1 MGILL
6 WVLGTLALGSG
17 AIKLRARTRALAGRS
32 PLAMAE
38 IVAGAGM
45 VAGAGLGLARARP
58 LAWVSVV
65 AVLGLVVVS
74 AVSHARH
81 LTRLAAERERS
92 AEARF
97 RRYVEQPGATRSS
110 SRPARR

>member
-38 IVAGAGM
+38 IVAGGAM
-45 VAGAGLGLARARP
+45 VAGAGLGLARVRP
-58 LAWVSVV
+58 LAWLSVAV
-65 AVLGLVVVS
+65 VLGLVVVS

-81 LTRLAAERERS
+81 LSRLAAEQERS
-92 AEARF
+92 AERRF
-97 RRYVEQPGATRSS
+97 RRYLE
-110 SRPARR
+110 RP

>member
-17 AIKLRARTRALAGRS
+17 AVKLRTRTRTLAGQS
-32 PLAMAE
+32 PLAVAE
-38 IVAGAGM
+38 MLAGAIL

-58 LAWVSVV
+58 LAWLSVL

-81 LTRLAAERERS
+81 LMRRAAEQERS
-92 AEARF
+92 AEQRF
-97 RRYVEQPGATRSS
+97 RRYLE
-110 SRPARR
+110 RP